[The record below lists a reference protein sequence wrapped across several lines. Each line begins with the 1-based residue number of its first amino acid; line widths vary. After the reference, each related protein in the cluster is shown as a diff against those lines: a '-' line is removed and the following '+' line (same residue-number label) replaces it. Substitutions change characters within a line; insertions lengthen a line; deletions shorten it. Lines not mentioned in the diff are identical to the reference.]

1 MNTQLRTYK
10 AMIID
15 DVSFNRTQLRI
26 KLAKLFPEIKIVA
39 ECADGKEGM
48 HAIEL
53 HQPDLVFLD
62 VMMPVMTGIEMLEQ
76 IQNPVF
82 EVIFISVSDKFAIQ
96 AMRLSALDYL
106 VKPFNVDELK
116 SAIARFKAKKNHDT
130 PERLK
135 NLLHNVHTNDEE
147 HKLALHSTDGIRFIP
162 IKEIMYCKAQG
173 SYTQIYLSNNKME
186 TASKPLHDFE
196 EMLAEKQFI
205 RIHKS
210 NMVNKKF
217 VDGISY
223 KGFVIL
229 KGNKPVEI
237 SKRRFTEVK
246 KELAGIKV
254 Y

>member
-1 MNTQLRTYK
+1 
-10 AMIID
+10 
-15 DVSFNRTQLRI
+15 
-26 KLAKLFPEIKIVA
+26 
-39 ECADGKEGM
+39 
-48 HAIEL
+48 
-53 HQPDLVFLD
+53 
-62 VMMPVMTGIEMLEQ
+62 
-76 IQNPVF
+76 
-82 EVIFISVSDKFAIQ
+82 
-96 AMRLSALDYL
+96 
-106 VKPFNVDELK
+106 
-116 SAIARFKAKKNHDT
+116 
-130 PERLK
+130 
-135 NLLHNVHTNDEE
+135 VHTNDEE

>member
-1 MNTQLRTYK
+1 MNMQPKVYK
-10 AMIID
+10 AIIID
-15 DVSFNRTQLRI
+15 DEPFNRAQLRI
-26 KLAKLFPEIKIVA
+26 KLAKLFPEIKNVA
-39 ECADGKEGM
+39 ECANGKEGM

-53 HQPDLVFLD
+53 HQPDLIFLD
-62 VMMPVMTGIEMLEQ
+62 VMMPVMTGLEMLEQ
-76 IQNPVF
+76 IHKPAF

-96 AMRLSALDYL
+96 AMRMIALDYL
-106 VKPFNVDELK
+106 VKPFHIDELK
-116 SAIARFKAKKNHDT
+116 SAIARFKAKKDNNT

-135 NLLHNVHTNDEE
+135 NLLHNVHANDEE

-173 SYTQIYLSNNKME
+173 SYTHFHLRDNKTE
-186 TASKPLHDFE
+186 IASKPLHDFE

-217 VDGISY
+217 IDAISY

-229 KGNKPVEI
+229 QGNKPVEI